1 MNNESLP
8 DIESLE
14 ELILIL
20 KENPNVLG
28 IVTYGSRQPHDAR
41 LGGDFDLFV
50 FLSKSPAQIESIH
63 LYIGDIPVDLS
74 IRIMSDLER
83 ELPLSPIDLALP
95 EGDILHDPTG
105 NLRKL
110 ISAAGKS
117 WTHKASELSENNIV
131 WSRFSQTHLIDKV
144 RGRIKSE
151 PLLCAFLLNSNIFWL
166 VETYFRVQGRS
177 YPGEK
182 PALLYIQRNDPKI
195 YQIMCEFYETHDL
208 HRKLDLTIAL
218 TNHVLEPIGGPWKK
232 GEVLAFP
239 LDEKEQRLSQKAKVV
254 MDALFVPSTRLGS

>member
-151 PLLCAFLLNSNIFWL
+151 PLLCAFL
-166 VETYFRVQGRS
+166 
-177 YPGEK
+177 PGEK